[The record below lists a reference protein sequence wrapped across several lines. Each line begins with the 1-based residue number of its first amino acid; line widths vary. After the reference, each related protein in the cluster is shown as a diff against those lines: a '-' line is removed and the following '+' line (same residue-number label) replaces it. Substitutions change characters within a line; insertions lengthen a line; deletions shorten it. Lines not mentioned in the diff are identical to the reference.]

1 MEEDKDFSEYEIV
14 HSEGSSEE
22 TPADRPK
29 PLSLWKMK
37 LIFWGTIVGG
47 VAIGICVLFFFIT
60 LFVYFF
66 IPLLVLVGA
75 WLLVRKLFR

>member
-1 MEEDKDFSEYEIV
+1 MEEDKDFSEYEII
-14 HSEGSSEE
+14 HSKGPPEE
-22 TPADRPK
+22 TPA
-29 PLSLWKMK
+29 
-37 LIFWGTIVGG
+37 FWGTIVGG